1 MSFYR
6 NLDQLLSE
14 CPEARGFYSG
24 LSATMQRRIRQHAQE
39 IQSLCALQS
48 FADGAPK
55 GGRE

>member
-6 NLDQLLSE
+6 DLDQLLSE

-24 LSATMQRRIRQHAQE
+24 LSAPMQRRMRSHAQE

-48 FADGAPK
+48 FADSATK
-55 GGRE
+55 EGRE